1 MSAVHFPERQ
11 VQIYELNWYRGSFIS
26 FFLLRSVGYLSWWGS
41 SCLCLAFQVI
51 YYQGSTLKNPVFFV
65 SSWSISLRLGT
76 NLEILPLYFYLCM
89 TGCIYEKTNEYSS
102 RVCEG
107 HQERLLLCIR
117 SSFVWWYGSPA
128 IDGYDLKD
136 LSQAQIW
143 FGWAIREWVRDSQE
157 GSSPRT
163 R

>member
-1 MSAVHFPERQ
+1 M
-11 VQIYELNWYRGSFIS
+11 
-26 FFLLRSVGYLSWWGS
+26 
-41 SCLCLAFQVI
+41 AFQVI

-107 HQERLLLCIR
+107 PPKDYYYVSGAALFDDPEVQPLMGMAYKTFRKHKYGLDEPYENEYVIVKRGVLL
-117 SSFVWWYGSPA
+117 GP
-128 IDGYDLKD
+128 DKEEG
-136 LSQAQIW
+136 QA
-143 FGWAIREWVRDSQE
+143 E
-157 GSSPRT
+157 
-163 R
+163 